1 METIVTAILFSVAG
15 CFNGLE
21 KSLWVMARGV
31 LQALLVRLPLSYF
44 LCIQPNAKLAMIGIA
59 APVAT
64 IFGIAF
70 NIAGA
75 CKRKGFAGYFNWL
88 GFTN

>member
-44 LCIQPNAKLAMIGIA
+44 LGIQPNAKLAMIGLA
-59 APVAT
+59 APVVT
-64 IFGIAF
+64 IF
-70 NIAGA
+70 
-75 CKRKGFAGYFNWL
+75 FASLSTLRWL
-88 GFTN
+88 ANGTELQDTSIG

>member
-44 LCIQPNAKLAMIGIA
+44 LGIQPNAKLAMIGIA

-64 IFGIAF
+64 IFWHRFQHCGGLQTERICRILQLVRF
-70 NIAGA
+70 
-75 CKRKGFAGYFNWL
+75 Y
-88 GFTN
+88 